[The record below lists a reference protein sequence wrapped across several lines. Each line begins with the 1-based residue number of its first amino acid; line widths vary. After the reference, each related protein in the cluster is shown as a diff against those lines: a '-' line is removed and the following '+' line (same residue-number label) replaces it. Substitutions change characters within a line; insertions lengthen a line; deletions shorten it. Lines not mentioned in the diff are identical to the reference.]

1 MTSPKIDM
9 TSSHNTTSGGRLSEN
24 MSGVRL
30 GEQELQMMAD
40 LERLFKDSK
49 YTYRDPWTATLI
61 GVYVAVFLLS
71 IVGNVL
77 VVVIIKLDKSNR
89 GIDAYLM
96 LNLAIADLLGTSTIA
111 HTDDLIII
119 YCATRVSPI
128 NRRILQ
134 YYQGRTRHPEF
145 IQQLGKWR
153 KRNHA
158 MGLLRREIFRL
169 AAPASPKIT
178 GSSYVRAHGMRNT
191 RGGFNGRP
199 LVQWPTRPLGGW
211 ALEARKT

>member
-1 MTSPKIDM
+1 
-9 TSSHNTTSGGRLSEN
+9 

-71 IVGNVL
+71 IVGNLL

-111 HTDDLIII
+111 H
-119 YCATRVSPI
+119 
-128 NRRILQ
+128 
-134 YYQGRTRHPEF
+134 
-145 IQQLGKWR
+145 
-153 KRNHA
+153 
-158 MGLLRREIFRL
+158 
-169 AAPASPKIT
+169 
-178 GSSYVRAHGMRNT
+178 
-191 RGGFNGRP
+191 
-199 LVQWPTRPLGGW
+199 
-211 ALEARKT
+211 